1 MLFNRLGI
9 FLLISTLAACGG
21 SGSGSID
28 YSSPTVVQDLQTQLA
43 AIDSNV
49 TVVSNGDGS
58 MNLTSGSDTIVIKPG
73 TASSAVITLSGTMY
87 NVQISASG
95 EYTYSPANN
104 PSSTAAYITSAS
116 SMMGHLDDVS
126 TKLGVNASTGV
137 VDLTTGTKNASAK
150 PVPDT
155 VTLSGTGTSSVS
167 GNLDGVTT
175 TGTLRSTQTMT
186 LTHNLTDD
194 SVKAAHTAGWDGTGV
209 NVTILD
215 SKIGGRYFA
224 INETITGTVTATD
237 GTTTESQAIS
247 ESSTSQIQI
256 SHGTFVEGVATGL
269 NWQAALEGAYSVE
282 MDSQCSASNQTSSS
296 GSLSF
301 TTSTNISSNYCGK
314 LGVATGSNTSFLE
327 NGVDS
332 NWVDLLKLKNQ
343 TGKIEILNYSFG
355 SATSDELN
363 FADNKNVLLVVAAG
377 NESEP
382 PNGYDIFAD
391 GKNVD
396 GSSDVYETF
405 EIDLVDSPFANNML
419 VVGAINA
426 TDTIEN
432 YSTIAGPAYD
442 GSSWV
447 FLVDDGNIDITA
459 TTVTRIDGNL
469 TFSDSSTSVSGTYD
483 ATYTESLDISTDGT
497 SYSAPRVTGKMAI
510 TSQKFPNLNAEQ
522 LVNLAKHTA
531 IDLGDTGV
539 DQIYGHGKI
548 NLTGM
553 LSPIGRLN

>member
-1 MLFNRLGI
+1 
-9 FLLISTLAACGG
+9 
-21 SGSGSID
+21 
-28 YSSPTVVQDLQTQLA
+28 
-43 AIDSNV
+43 
-49 TVVSNGDGS
+49 
-58 MNLTSGSDTIVIKPG
+58 
-73 TASSAVITLSGTMY
+73 
-87 NVQISASG
+87 
-95 EYTYSPANN
+95 
-104 PSSTAAYITSAS
+104 
-116 SMMGHLDDVS
+116 
-126 TKLGVNASTGV
+126 
-137 VDLTTGTKNASAK
+137 
-150 PVPDT
+150 
-155 VTLSGTGTSSVS
+155 
-167 GNLDGVTT
+167 
-175 TGTLRSTQTMT
+175 MT
-186 LTHNLTDD
+186 LNHNLSDA

-215 SKIGGRYFA
+215 NKIGGRYFT
-224 INETITGTVTATD
+224 ISETITGTVTATD
-237 GTTTESQAIS
+237 GTTTESQTIS

-282 MDSQCSASNQTSSS
+282 MDSQCSASNLTSSS
-296 GSLSF
+296 GSLTF
-301 TTSTNISSNYCGK
+301 TTSTNITSNYCGK
-314 LGVATGSNTSFLE
+314 IGTATGSNTSFLQ
-327 NGVDS
+327 GISDFG
-332 NWVDLLKLKNQ
+332 NWADLIKEKNQ
-343 TGKIEILNYSFG
+343 TGKIEILNFSFG
-355 SATSDELN
+355 SSTSDELN
-363 FADNKNVLLVVAAG
+363 FADNKNVLIVIAAG

-382 PNGYDIFAD
+382 NNGYDIFAD

-396 GSSDVYETF
+396 GSSDSVETI

-432 YSTIAGPAYD
+432 YSTIAGPTYD

-469 TFSDSSTSVSGTYD
+469 TFSNSATSVSGTYD
-483 ATYTESLDISTDGT
+483 ATYTESLNISTDGT